1 MKFKKGDIL
10 IFIFLLI
17 AVIGWFLQDSIWTDV
32 DKKIAIIEIDGEI
45 YNTIFFDNLKDK
57 QEFTIDLPD
66 NNYIY
71 ITSEKDGI
79 YVNDASCPDKVCEK
93 TGKIS
98 KAGQNIVC
106 LPNKVVIYIQG
117 ANEKNIDDVSY

>member
-32 DKKIAIIEIDGEI
+32 DKKIAIIEINGEI

-57 QEFTIDLPD
+57 QEFAIDLPD